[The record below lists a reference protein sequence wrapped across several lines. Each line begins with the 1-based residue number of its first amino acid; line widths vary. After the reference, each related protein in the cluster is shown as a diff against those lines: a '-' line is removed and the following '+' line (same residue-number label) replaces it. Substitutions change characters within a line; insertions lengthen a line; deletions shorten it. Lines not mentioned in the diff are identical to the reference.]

1 MSQSPSEKQIIC
13 MKFDSYIKTCCKN
26 ELRNIQKYEKRLKGK
41 EVLISDFVIIEN
53 KSDVREIVVPDFII
67 KGLEIFIKDID
78 LLEALQKLTARE
90 RELILL
96 IHFTGYSPKELSK
109 EMEVV
114 ERTIY
119 NRHKKVLIKLKKYME
134 ESWWAAT

>member
-1 MSQSPSEKQIIC
+1 MSQSPSYKQIVC
-13 MKFDSYIKTCCKN
+13 MKFDSFIKTCVKN
-26 ELRNIQKYEKRLKGK
+26 ELRNIEKYENRLRSK
-41 EVLISDFVIIEN
+41 ELLISDFISIED
-53 KSDVREIVVPDFII
+53 KSDVTEVVMPDFVI
-67 KGLEIFIKDID
+67 KGLEIFIKDAD
-78 LLEALQKLTARE
+78 LLEALQQLNARE

-96 IHFTGYSPKELSK
+96 IHFTGFSPKDISE

-134 ESWWAAT
+134 GN